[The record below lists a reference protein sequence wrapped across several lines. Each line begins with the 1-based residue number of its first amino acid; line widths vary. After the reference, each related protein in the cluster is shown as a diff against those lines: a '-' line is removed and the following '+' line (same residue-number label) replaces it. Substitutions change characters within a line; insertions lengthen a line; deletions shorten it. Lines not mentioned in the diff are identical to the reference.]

1 MKIVL
6 KKSVPCFQYTIPAD
20 VELNYFITKNSNGME
35 MIYAKFPQDEK
46 MCARITR
53 KNIRNFKRLKNE
65 ILNPHHPDCPAVDG
79 FGCRCYGTFLKQM
92 K

>member
-20 VELNYFITKNSNGME
+20 VELNYFIIKNNKGME

-46 MCARITR
+46 MCARVTR
-53 KNIRNFKRLKNE
+53 KNIRNFQRLKNE
-65 ILNPHHPDCPAVDG
+65 IL
-79 FGCRCYGTFLKQM
+79 KQTI
-92 K
+92 